1 MKTLSILA
9 AGLLVLAT
17 PHFIPAQDQM
27 VKRAETA
34 VKITEARKA
43 NAKLMHQYSWQ
54 SRTELMENGEV
65 KDMRLEQVQY
75 GPDGQLQRNMLNE
88 QGASLPFGFIRRAIA
103 EKKRK
108 EMETYLKGLRSLLD
122 QYTRPTAGKVLDFM
136 DKATTTLADD
146 GRMILMNGA
155 SVVVPGDSLSIWTDA
170 ASRQT
175 RKIQVDTFF
184 QGEAVNLTATFKTLP
199 SGLTH
204 VNYAEVIVPAK
215 NLSIQVQNFDYDRSM
230 PPPAPQIAGQK
241 NPSAVGSSSLQTVE
255 RKLRD
260 LKVLFEQ
267 GLITQSE
274 YDAKKAQILEGL

>member
-1 MKTLSILA
+1 MKILTILTA
-9 AGLLVLAT
+9 SLIVLAT
-17 PHFIPAQDQM
+17 PHFILAQNQLT
-27 VKRAETA
+27 KKAETA

-43 NAKLMHQYSWQ
+43 NARLMHQYSWH
-54 SRTELMENGEV
+54 SRTELIENGEV

-75 GPDGQLQRNMLNE
+75 GPDNQLQRIVENE

-122 QYTRPTAGKVLDFM
+122 QYTLPTAGKVLDFM
-136 DKATTTLADD
+136 DKASTTLADD

-170 ASRQT
+170 AT
-175 RKIQVDTFF
+175 RKTHKIQVDTFF
-184 QGEAVNLTATFKTLP
+184 QGDAVNLTATFKTLR

-204 VNYAEVIVPAK
+204 VSYAEVVVPVK
-215 NLSIQVQNFDYDRSM
+215 NLSIQVQNFDYDRTI
-230 PPPAPQIAGQK
+230 PPPAQVAKQSSAG
-241 NPSAVGSSSLQTVE
+241 GSSSFQTVE

-260 LKVLFEQ
+260 LKMLFDQ
-267 GLITQSE
+267 GLISKSE
-274 YDAKKAQILEGL
+274 YDAKKAQILKGL

>member
-1 MKTLSILA
+1 MGILTILA
-9 AGLLVLAT
+9 AGLIVLAT
-17 PHFIPAQDQM
+17 PYFLLAQDQLT
-27 VKRAETA
+27 KKAETA

-54 SRTELMENGEV
+54 SRTELIENGEV

-75 GPDGQLQRNMLNE
+75 SPDGRLQRILLNE

-103 EKKRK
+103 ENKRK

-122 QYTRPTAGKVLDFM
+122 QYTLPTAGKVLDFM

-146 GRMILMNGA
+146 GRMILMNGS
-155 SVVVPGDSLSIWTDA
+155 SVVVPGDSFSIWTEA
-170 ASRQT
+170 ATRQT

-184 QGEAVNLTATFKTLP
+184 QGDGVNLTATFKALR

-204 VNYAEVIVPAK
+204 VDYAEVIIPAK
-215 NLSIQVQNFDYDRSM
+215 NYSVQLQNFDYDRTM
-230 PPPAPQIAGQK
+230 PPPQVAAPAQTPPAAS
-241 NPSAVGSSSLQTVE
+241 PSFQTVE

-260 LKVLFEQ
+260 LKMLFDQ
-267 GLITQSE
+267 GLISKSE
-274 YDAKKAQILEGL
+274 YDAKKAQLLQGL

>member
-1 MKTLSILA
+1 MRTLTTLA
-9 AGLLVLAT
+9 AGMIVLAT
-17 PHFIPAQDQM
+17 PHFVLAQDQM

-75 GPDGQLQRNMLNE
+75 GPDGQLQRTMLNE

-103 EKKRK
+103 ENKRK

-122 QYTRPTAGKVLDFM
+122 QYTLPTAGKVLDFM
-136 DKATTTLADD
+136 DKATTTLAND

-155 SVVVPGDSLSIWTDA
+155 SVVVPGDSLSIWTEA
-170 ASRQT
+170 ATRQT

-184 QGEAVNLTATFKTLP
+184 QGEAVNLTATFKTLR

-204 VNYAEVIVPAK
+204 VNYAEVMVPVK
-215 NLSIQVQNFDYDRSM
+215 NLSIQVQNFDYDRTM
-230 PPPAPQIAGQK
+230 PPLQLAAPTQT
-241 NPSAVGSSSLQTVE
+241 PSAASPSFQTVE

-260 LKVLFEQ
+260 LKMLFDQ
-267 GLITQSE
+267 GLISKSE

>member
-1 MKTLSILA
+1 MKTLTILA
-9 AGLLVLAT
+9 AGFFVIAT

-27 VKRAETA
+27 AKRAETA

-54 SRTELMENGEV
+54 SRTELIENGEV

-75 GPDGQLQRNMLNE
+75 GPDGRLQRTMLNE

-122 QYTRPTAGKVLDFM
+122 QYTLPTAGKVLDFM

-155 SVVVPGDSLSIWTDA
+155 SVVVPGDSLSIWTEA
-170 ASRQT
+170 ATRQT

-184 QGEAVNLTATFKTLP
+184 QGDGVNLTATFKTLR

-204 VNYAEVIVPAK
+204 VNYAEVMVPAK
-215 NLSIQVQNFDYDRSM
+215 NLSVQVQNFDYDRTF
-230 PPPAPQIAGQK
+230 PAAPQIATPTQK
-241 NPSAVGSSSLQTVE
+241 PPGASPSFQTVE

-260 LKVLFEQ
+260 LKMLFDQ
-267 GLITQSE
+267 GLISESE
-274 YDAKKAQILEGL
+274 YNAKKAQILKGL